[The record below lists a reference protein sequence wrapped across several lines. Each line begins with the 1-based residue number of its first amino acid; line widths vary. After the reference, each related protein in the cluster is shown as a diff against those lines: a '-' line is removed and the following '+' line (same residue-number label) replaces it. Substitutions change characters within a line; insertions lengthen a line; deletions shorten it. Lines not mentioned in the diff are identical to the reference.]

1 MRKCLS
7 FVGTGELKPARYTL
21 NGSLCDTTVIQKAL
35 AEFYHPDMITLFV
48 TGKAKTNN
56 LSTVITSLSEHPH
69 TLIDIPDGRTESE
82 LWEIFDKISHAVDPD
97 DEILL
102 DITHAYRFMPFLAF
116 LTALY
121 IREVTGATL
130 WGVVYGA
137 YEAGEDFCD
146 HTGQTRRISPIS
158 DLTSFITLV
167 DWMMAV
173 RSFVSFADARGMQAM
188 VTASRIPGSISS
200 PYPDTDPY
208 ETLTHLADSLRQFT
222 AGIQLAR
229 PIEAANSGIEVMK
242 HLANVRNKIHA
253 DFPALNPVLEK
264 INEMPPFAQT
274 RSSSPSWST
283 LESQLAIISY
293 QVEKGLYL
301 QAAEL
306 AREWMVSAVICH
318 QGLFSSWLKETVR
331 TDAEEALHALTIRKN
346 RKNYKSSPMVRR
358 LEQITGWEKIA
369 NTWQKI
375 SRVRNDLAHCGMRET
390 RKDAKTLE
398 NNVLAIPGELE
409 NVYQELSKL

>member
-82 LWEIFDKISHAVDPD
+82 LWEIFDKISHAVGPD

-208 ETLTHLADSLRQFT
+208 ETLLIL
-222 AGIQLAR
+222 
-229 PIEAANSGIEVMK
+229 PILSA
-242 HLANVRNKIHA
+242 
-253 DFPALNPVLEK
+253 
-264 INEMPPFAQT
+264 
-274 RSSSPSWST
+274 SSP
-283 LESQLAIISY
+283 LA
-293 QVEKGLYL
+293 
-301 QAAEL
+301 
-306 AREWMVSAVICH
+306 
-318 QGLFSSWLKETVR
+318 FS
-331 TDAEEALHALTIRKN
+331 LHAPSKPQIPVS
-346 RKNYKSSPMVRR
+346 KS
-358 LEQITGWEKIA
+358 
-369 NTWQKI
+369 
-375 SRVRNDLAHCGMRET
+375 
-390 RKDAKTLE
+390 
-398 NNVLAIPGELE
+398 
-409 NVYQELSKL
+409 